1 MNLDGSL
8 YIVYQIDRYKSKTK
22 NVSFKEMK
30 SLMEI
35 DKMKRE
41 TVLRLRKVKK
51 DHDLTISK
59 IMNMIE
65 KEGCFISEATVKRL
79 FSDSSDPLS
88 FKYRDTISPLADVL
102 LEIYDD
108 KSGLEDAAALK
119 SLIHEKNK
127 MIDILVYK
135 NEEQKANYEKQI
147 AHLKKQVDRLER
159 NLDFRERMIDNTDK
173 TIYKLFDSINHKDE
187 IIEKLLKDKMKE

>member
-1 MNLDGSL
+1 
-8 YIVYQIDRYKSKTK
+8 
-22 NVSFKEMK
+22 
-30 SLMEI
+30 MEI

-59 IMNMIE
+59 IMDMLE

-79 FSDSSDPLS
+79 FSDNSDPLS

-108 KSGLEDAAALK
+108 KSGLEDATALK

-135 NEEQKANYEKQI
+135 NEEQKADYERRI
-147 AHLKKQVDRLER
+147 NHLKKQVDRLEG
-159 NLDFRERMIDNTDK
+159 NLDFRERMIDNKDN
-173 TIYKLFDSINHKDE
+173 TINKLLDSITHKDE
-187 IIEKLLKDKMKE
+187 IIEKLLKDR